1 MNHINTTEQNG
12 SALIGLVLL
21 LVIAVLYFLPTIIA
35 VSRKL
40 NKPAGV
46 IALNVLLGWTVI
58 GWIGALV
65 MAFSMETKTDYELRT
80 QAMMAVAKMSESN
93 NKSL

>member
-21 LVIAVLYFLPTIIA
+21 LVIAVLYFLPTVIA

>member
-1 MNHINTTEQNG
+1 MNNASATEQSG
-12 SALIGLVLL
+12 SALIGLVL
-21 LVIAVLYFLPTIIA
+21 VFFIICIYFIPTVIA

-46 IALNVLLGWTVI
+46 IAVNALLGWTVV

-65 MAFSMETKTDYELRT
+65 MAFSMETETDYKLRT
-80 QAMMAVAKMSESN
+80 QAMMAVAKMAE
-93 NKSL
+93 KQD

>member
-1 MNHINTTEQNG
+1 MNHVNTTEQNG

-21 LVIAVLYFLPTIIA
+21 LVIAVLYFLPTVIA

-46 IALNVLLGWTVI
+46 IALNALLGWTVI

>member
-1 MNHINTTEQNG
+1 MNHVNTTEQNG
-12 SALIGLVLL
+12 SALFGLVLL
-21 LVIAVLYFLPTIIA
+21 LVIAVLYFLPTVIA

-40 NKPAGV
+40 NKPGGV
-46 IALNVLLGWTVI
+46 IALNALLGWTVI